1 MAMEK
6 KRDMKQK
13 EILLQLCLIYLQQ
26 STVEFFSAVMTA
38 AIAPNINL
46 CEFGRK
52 GLHIASQK
60 TIQKL
65 MIFFT
70 LFGRVTTLFGR
81 AITPFHFFLYVFTCG
96 PLDHKIHT
104 TFCHSAGKLKYWD
117 FFK

>member
-13 EILLQLCLIYLQQ
+13 GILLQLCLIYLQQ
-26 STVEFFSAVMTA
+26 TTVEFFSAVMTA

-60 TIQKL
+60 KQSKNSW
-65 MIFFT
+65 FFYA
-70 LFGRVTTLFGR
+70 F
-81 AITPFHFFLYVFTCG
+81 
-96 PLDHKIHT
+96 
-104 TFCHSAGKLKYWD
+104 
-117 FFK
+117 